1 MRDPSNVLQQE
12 AIGVLG
18 VNLISSAFYQL
29 ATKESFFADL
39 GQDVVKKR
47 IEMMLKRLP
56 EKQDI

>member
-1 MRDPSNVLQQE
+1 VRDPSNVLQQE

-18 VNLISSAFYQL
+18 VNLIYSAFYQL

-39 GQDVVKKR
+39 GQDVVKER